1 MPTLLQ
7 ITSALNWGSIGRIAE
22 QVGELAQ
29 RRGWKVYFAYGRYAN
44 PSALEVI
51 RVGGKLNPYLHYA
64 AHRLL
69 DREGLASCGA
79 TRQLIHRI
87 QEIHPDIVHLHDI
100 HDHWL
105 NYKLLFEYLNQTDI
119 KVVWTLHDCWN
130 FTGGC
135 CHYTHL
141 HCNKWQGECSKC
153 PRPGLLRDKSLY
165 QFHLRKSLF
174 TANRFLTLVP
184 VSKWLEGEVRKS
196 FLKDVPIQAI
206 LNGVDI
212 DVFHEIKDNRLRQ
225 TLHLGGKFI
234 LMAAA
239 TSWSKQK
246 GLDDYSALSQILPDD
261 CVIVLVGLSPAQ
273 IKHLPSNIMGVPRTS
288 NVQELAEYYSMA
300 DVVMNLSY
308 EETFGL
314 TTAEGYACGTPAIVY
329 NATASP
335 ELVTPET
342 GRVVEPGDIQGV
354 LSAVMEIKEKG
365 KSWYAAACRKRA
377 ETWYDK
383 NKNFK
388 QYISL
393 YDSLLT
399 KKV

>member
-1 MPTLLQ
+1 
-7 ITSALNWGSIGRIAE
+7 
-22 QVGELAQ
+22 
-29 RRGWKVYFAYGRYAN
+29 
-44 PSALEVI
+44 
-51 RVGGKLNPYLHYA
+51 
-64 AHRLL
+64 
-69 DREGLASCGA
+69 
-79 TRQLIHRI
+79 
-87 QEIHPDIVHLHDI
+87 
-100 HDHWL
+100 
-105 NYKLLFEYLNQTDI
+105 
-119 KVVWTLHDCWN
+119 
-130 FTGGC
+130 
-135 CHYTHL
+135 
-141 HCNKWQGECSKC
+141 
-153 PRPGLLRDKSLY
+153 
-165 QFHLRKSLF
+165 
-174 TANRFLTLVP
+174 

-273 IKHLPSNIMGVPRTS
+273 IKHLPSNIMGVLRTS